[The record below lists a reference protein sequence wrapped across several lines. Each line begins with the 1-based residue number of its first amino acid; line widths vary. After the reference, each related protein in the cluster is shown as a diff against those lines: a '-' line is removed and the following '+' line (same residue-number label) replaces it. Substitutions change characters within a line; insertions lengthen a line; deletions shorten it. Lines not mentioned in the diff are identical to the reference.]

1 MMKKHAYLII
11 AHKNIE
17 QLQMLVDAIDFQS
30 NDIYIMIDKKSNI
43 VNSMIDK
50 KSNIV
55 NSMIDTKFSNI
66 YFTDRIDIWWGT
78 DSQIEA
84 EMILFKDAYYNK
96 INYDY
101 YHLISGQDYPLA
113 SQEEIHNFFDSNP
126 NKEFFTFSGMID
138 QSDLSVRLHK
148 YLFSKSFRSNNLFIR
163 LIHKIQ
169 INLYKLLYKTN
180 SNKKKIYFGSN
191 WCSVDNEFVKYLV
204 DNEQYIKKRFYNGF
218 LADEVYK
225 HQLIMENKHF
235 RDKVYKLE
243 TVHDLPEEFQGNL
256 RYINWWDGSPYTW
269 TKDDI
274 NALEKARDNGHLF
287 SRKFDYKVD
296 KEIISMINEKLINIK

>member
-1 MMKKHAYLII
+1 MKKHAYLII

-43 VNSMIDK
+43 VNSMID
-50 KSNIV
+50 
-55 NSMIDTKFSNI
+55 TKFSNV

-180 SNKKKIYFGSN
+180 SSKKKIYFGSN

-204 DNEQYIKKRFYNGF
+204 DNEKIIKNRFYNGF

-225 HQLIMENKHF
+225 HQLLMENDYFKN
-235 RDKVYKLE
+235 KLYYSNF
-243 TVHDLPEEFQGNL
+243 VHDLPDEFQGNL
-256 RYINWWDGSPYTW
+256 RYINWWDGSPYVW
-269 TKDDI
+269 KNDDI
-274 NALEKARDNGHLF
+274 DVLTKAKNQGHFF
-287 SRKFDYKVD
+287 SRKFDIELD
-296 KEIISMINEKLINIK
+296 KEIILLINEKLIKK